1 MIIASLFLYTF
12 VVLGGGGIIV
22 LLLILAWL
30 FGGEQ

>member
-12 VVLGGGGIIV
+12 VALGGGGIIV